1 MAELKVILLAAGES
15 RRMGF
20 PNKLLLEI
28 GSVPLVRRT
37 AETLAA
43 ISDADVT
50 VVLGYEADEIRAALT
65 GMPVGFTVNDDHATG
80 QMSSVHAGL
89 AAAGEGS
96 SFLIVPADM
105 PRLTTL
111 DCLLLLDAHNATPEG
126 HITVPCREHEGARQR
141 GNPIILPASAAQTV
155 LDGGIN
161 LGCRGLLDR
170 EPGLLH
176 VFETDRDGFFVD
188 MDTPDAYADVL
199 ADAAR
204 YLPAGSERRHPE
216 WN

>member
-1 MAELKVILLAAGES
+1 MADRQVILLAAGES
-15 RRMGF
+15 RRMGV

-28 GSVPLVRRT
+28 GGVPLVRRT
-37 AETLAA
+37 AEALAA
-43 ISDADVT
+43 IPDADVT
-50 VVLGYEADEIRAALT
+50 VVLGHEADEIRAALT
-65 GMPVGFTVNDDHATG
+65 GMPVGFTMNDDHATG
-80 QMSSVHAGL
+80 QMSSVHTGL
-89 AAAGEGS
+89 AAAGKGCC
-96 SFLIVPADM
+96 FLIVPADM

-111 DCLLLLDAHNATPEG
+111 DCLLLLDAHDEAPKG
-126 HITVPCREHEGARQR
+126 RVTVPYRAHAGACQR
-141 GNPIILPASAAQTV
+141 GNPVILSASAAQSV

-170 EPGLLH
+170 EPDLLH
-176 VFETDRDGFFVD
+176 EFETDRDGFFVD

-199 ADAAR
+199 ADAAK

>member
-1 MAELKVILLAAGES
+1 MADRQVILLAAGES
-15 RRMGF
+15 RRMGV

-28 GSVPLVRRT
+28 GGVPLVRRT
-37 AETLAA
+37 AEVLAA
-43 ISDADVT
+43 IPDADVT
-50 VVLGYEADEIRAALT
+50 VVLGHEADEIRAALT
-65 GMPVGFTVNDDHATG
+65 GMPVGFTMNDDHATG
-80 QMSSVHAGL
+80 QMSSVHTGL
-89 AAAGEGS
+89 AAAGKGCC
-96 SFLIVPADM
+96 FLIVPADM

-111 DCLLLLDAHNATPEG
+111 DCLLLLDAHDEAPEG
-126 HITVPCREHEGARQR
+126 RVTVPYSAHAGARQR
-141 GNPIILPASAAQTV
+141 GNPVILPASAAQSV

-170 EPGLLH
+170 ELDLLH
-176 VFETDRDGFFVD
+176 AFETDRDGFFVD

>member
-1 MAELKVILLAAGES
+1 M
-15 RRMGF
+15 
-20 PNKLLLEI
+20 
-28 GSVPLVRRT
+28 
-37 AETLAA
+37 
-43 ISDADVT
+43 
-50 VVLGYEADEIRAALT
+50 
-65 GMPVGFTVNDDHATG
+65 
-80 QMSSVHAGL
+80 
-89 AAAGEGS
+89 
-96 SFLIVPADM
+96 PADM

-111 DCLLLLDAHNATPEG
+111 DCLLLLDAHDEAPEG
-126 HITVPCREHEGARQR
+126 RVTVPYRAHAGARQR
-141 GNPIILPASAAQTV
+141 GNPVILSASAAQSV

-170 EPGLLH
+170 EPDLLH
-176 VFETDRDGFFVD
+176 AFETDRDGFFVD

>member
-1 MAELKVILLAAGES
+1 MPDLKIILLAAGES
-15 RRMGF
+15 RRMGV

-28 GSVPLVRRT
+28 ASVPLVRRT
-37 AETLAA
+37 AESLAA
-43 ISDADVT
+43 IPNTDVT
-50 VVLGYEADEIRAALT
+50 VVLGHEADEIRTALT
-65 GMPVGFTVNDDHATG
+65 DMPVDFTMNDDHATG

-89 AAAGEGS
+89 VAAGEGS
-96 SFLIVPADM
+96 CFLIVPADM

-111 DCLLLLDAHNATPEG
+111 DCLLLLDAHNAAPEG
-126 HITVPCREHEGARQR
+126 RITVPYREHEGARQR
-141 GNPIILPASAAQTV
+141 GNPVILPASAAQSV

-176 VFETDRDGFFVD
+176 AFETDREGFFVD

-199 ADAAR
+199 ADAAK

>member
-1 MAELKVILLAAGES
+1 MADRQVILLAAGES
-15 RRMGF
+15 RRMGV

-28 GSVPLVRRT
+28 GGVPLVRRT
-37 AETLAA
+37 AEALAA
-43 ISDADVT
+43 IPDADVT
-50 VVLGYEADEIRAALT
+50 VVLGHEADEIRAALT
-65 GMPVGFTVNDDHATG
+65 GMPVGFTMNDDHATG

-89 AAAGEGS
+89 AAAGKGCC
-96 SFLIVPADM
+96 FLIVPADM

-111 DCLLLLDAHNATPEG
+111 DCLLLLDAHNEAPEG
-126 HITVPCREHEGARQR
+126 RVTVPYRAHAGARQR
-141 GNPIILPASAAQTV
+141 GNPVILPDSAAQLV

-170 EPGLLH
+170 ELDLLH
-176 VFETDRDGFFVD
+176 AVETGRDGFFVD

-199 ADAAR
+199 ADAVR